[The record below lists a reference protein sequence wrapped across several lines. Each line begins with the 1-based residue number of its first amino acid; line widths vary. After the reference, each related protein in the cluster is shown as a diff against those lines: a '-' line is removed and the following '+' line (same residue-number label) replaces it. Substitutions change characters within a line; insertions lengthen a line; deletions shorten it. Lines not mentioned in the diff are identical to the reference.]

1 MSGFHEVRF
10 PDNIAYGATGGP
22 EFATTVVATGG
33 GHEKRNV
40 NWSEARGRWDVASG
54 LKKQAQ
60 IDELIAF
67 FRARRGKAYGFRF
80 KDWTDYKATGQLLGT
95 GDDVQTQFQLVKHY
109 PSGSVIEV
117 RTITKPVAGTVK
129 VYLDGVE
136 QLSGWSVDTTTG
148 LVTFGMAP
156 ALGRRGHRRLRVR
169 RAGAVRYRP
178 HGGDHRDLP
187 AARLAADPDRRAQ
200 DLTPHFRSPPLQ
212 LSATPMPKIITPA
225 MRAHLDEET
234 TRLGAI
240 WRITRK
246 DGAQFF
252 FTDHDRDIVFGGEI
266 YRAHAGFERTAI
278 RSDAGFAVDNLDLVG
293 VFAEGGIIED
303 EVRAGLFDAAE
314 IAISFVNW
322 QDPDGHGE
330 IRLRRGTLGETRLTP
345 QGYFHAEL
353 RGLSQPLAQSTLEVF
368 SPNCRADLGDHRCR
382 FPIQP
387 PELGRDQAVSKGAF
401 YRVSTAAGTGSARY
415 EDRIYEVIEA
425 GTTASSQP
433 AYDSTIGATTIDGT
447 AILKAHDSFTRVAF
461 VEPTAAGAAAS
472 RRRPHAIR
480 QGVV

>member
-22 EFATTVVATGG
+22 EFATTVVATGS

-40 NWSEARGRWDVASG
+40 NWAEARGRWDVASG

-95 GDDVQTQFQLVKHY
+95 GDDAQTQFQLVKHY

-148 LVTFGMAP
+148 LVTFSTAP

-187 AARLAADPDRRAQ
+187 AARLAADPDRRGETVTVARGSGLALVSGGLFEPVKEVKRLILHIPPGVNLSEPEPLEERTGRPVLREYVQRRRAQ
-200 DLTPHFRSPPLQ
+200 APLQ
-212 LSATPMPKIITPA
+212 HRREKRASKAGALVVGIDEQLVDVGAARCEVGYDRVLGADNLPPVPLLELPGIPMPHLILRVGPVHEPVCDTACTPMHPT
-225 MRAHLDEET
+225 D
-234 TRLGAI
+234 AI
-240 WRITRK
+240 EI
-246 DGAQFF
+246 DGLQ
-252 FTDHDRDIVFGGEI
+252 
-266 YRAHAGFERTAI
+266 
-278 RSDAGFAVDNLDLVG
+278 RSDAI
-293 VFAEGGIIED
+293 GG
-303 EVRAGLFDAAE
+303 RSGRK
-314 IAISFVNW
+314 
-322 QDPDGHGE
+322 DPVADRNPRPVKSSPHE
-330 IRLRRGTLGETRLTP
+330 ASLRR
-345 QGYFHAEL
+345 
-353 RGLSQPLAQSTLEVF
+353 PL
-368 SPNCRADLGDHRCR
+368 
-382 FPIQP
+382 
-387 PELGRDQAVSKGAF
+387 VSA
-401 YRVSTAAGTGSARY
+401 
-415 EDRIYEVIEA
+415 
-425 GTTASSQP
+425 
-433 AYDSTIGATTIDGT
+433 
-447 AILKAHDSFTRVAF
+447 
-461 VEPTAAGAAAS
+461 
-472 RRRPHAIR
+472 
-480 QGVV
+480 